1 MGIFDDD
8 AGAQKRVAD
17 RIGSLPL
24 LIVAKGRP

>member
-8 AGAQKRVAD
+8 AGAQKTIAD

-24 LIVAKGRP
+24 LIVAEGRP